1 MVGGEDLPGLG
12 LVGEST
18 SGLLISTRRLSF
30 EIGSRETAGV
40 MNSVFVVVWAASA
53 IMSSIG
59 SVTSRR
65 PDLAEDPRASAP
77 RFDIADAID
86 AGRVGYRRCAT
97 MQLR

>member
-18 SGLLISTRRLSF
+18 SGLLIWTWRFPF
-30 EIGSRETAGV
+30 EAGSKETAGV
-40 MNSVFVVVWAASA
+40 MNSVLVWAASA
-53 IMSSIG
+53 SMSSIG
-59 SVTSRR
+59 SVASWR

-77 RFDIADAID
+77 RFEIADAID

-97 MQLR
+97 MQLL